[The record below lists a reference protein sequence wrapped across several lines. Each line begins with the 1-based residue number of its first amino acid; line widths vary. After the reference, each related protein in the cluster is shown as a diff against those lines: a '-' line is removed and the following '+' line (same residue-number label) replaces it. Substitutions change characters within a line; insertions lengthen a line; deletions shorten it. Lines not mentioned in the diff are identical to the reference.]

1 MNDVPIALVELFG
14 HSEVLYNYNRILRT
28 AGYKVNNYTSVGIR
42 DDAPI
47 ELKESRGLNW
57 ICQPENESVDAF
69 IEKVRP
75 ELEKNALI
83 LFITLAEP
91 LSFFS
96 QLRFKTPSILVVHDY
111 LAFFEG
117 APHFM
122 IAKDTFANFIKDILK
137 VGRYFMR
144 GEVKLTQKAVSNFD
158 RWAVPAESVYQ
169 FVKKKNG
176 PLADRLCGSLD
187 FALFEEYIPPKPPG
201 HPLSI
206 VVPGIVSDKSRD
218 YFLLLRAFEQIRTTG
233 SGKLQITLL
242 GGLKG
247 GYGDKVRMEFQKM
260 AGERLELITFDRYIQ
275 QEEFD
280 QTLRNADFLLLPIKR
295 KMKYS
300 IYGELNGYTCVS
312 GNMNDILRFGI
323 PAILPSSYPVDV
335 RLKPLVSAY
344 SDERELVNTL
354 QDWIHNKI
362 YVQKRLQGQT
372 CCLPFS
378 AESLAQKFKA
388 IIDPLINSS
397 ELPRSSQS

>member
-28 AGYKVNNYTSVGIR
+28 AGYKVNNYTSVEIR

-47 ELKESRGLNW
+47 ELKESIQLKW
-57 ICQPENESVDAF
+57 ICQSKDESVTSF
-69 IEKVRP
+69 IEKLRP
-75 ELEKNALI
+75 ELEENALI

-91 LSFFS
+91 LSYFS
-96 QLRFKTPSILVVHDY
+96 QLRFKAPSILVVHDY
-111 LAFFEG
+111 FAFFEG
-117 APHFM
+117 APYFM
-122 IAKDTFANFIKDILK
+122 IAKDTPGNFVKDLLK
-137 VGRYFMR
+137 VGRYFVR
-144 GEVKLTQKAVSNFD
+144 RELSLTQQAVSNFD

-187 FALFEEYIPPKPPG
+187 FALFEEYIPPDTTNHVIK
-201 HPLSI
+201 I

-218 YFLLLRAFEQIRTTG
+218 YFLLLRAFEQIKATLATDIQ
-233 SGKLQITLL
+233 LTLL
-242 GGLKG
+242 GTLKG
-247 GYGDKVRMEFQKM
+247 GYGQKIKAGFQQL
-260 AGERLELITFDRYIQ
+260 AGDRLEVITFERYIQ

-280 QTLRNADFLLLPIKR
+280 QTLRNADFLLLPIKQ

-323 PAILPSSYPVDV
+323 PAILPLSYPVDS

-344 SDERELVNTL
+344 ADEKELVDML
-354 QDWIHNKI
+354 QNWIRHKA
-362 YVQKRLQGQT
+362 YSKKRLEGRSG
-372 CCLPFS
+372 CMHFS
-378 AESLAQKFKA
+378 EQALAQKFKS
-388 IIDPLINSS
+388 IIDTLIIS
-397 ELPRSSQS
+397 PAPPPSSQS